1 MTVAQSE
8 SGRGAHARIDRGEVV
23 RTAMAI
29 LREDGLPGLT
39 MRRLATTMSVDP
51 AAFYHH
57 FRDKAAIVRA
67 VGRAALA
74 EIDIP
79 PEDGYAS
86 WREWVVEIGGNYR
99 AVLLAHPYLCALIV
113 DGDVPWTSL
122 PVYAAER
129 RHLSAEG
136 IPDEL
141 HHGLMETVHCYVL
154 GASIMHA
161 KQSHSRAEAAA
172 AEQLFELGLRALLD
186 GLVER
191 LRSRRTPVADPGAA
205 DRAPSELP

>member
-1 MTVAQSE
+1 
-8 SGRGAHARIDRGEVV
+8 
-23 RTAMAI
+23 
-29 LREDGLPGLT
+29 
-39 MRRLATTMSVDP
+39 MRRLATEMSVDP

-74 EIDIP
+74 EIDVP
-79 PEDGYAS
+79 PEAGFDS
-86 WREWVVEIGGNYR
+86 WRDWLVEVGRNYR
-99 AVLLAHPYLCALIV
+99 AVLLAHPYLRTLIA

-122 PVYAAER
+122 PVYATER
-129 RHLSAEG
+129 RHLAEEG

-141 HHGLMETVHCYVL
+141 HHGLMESVHCYVL

-161 KQSHSRAEAAA
+161 NQTSNRAEAAA
-172 AEQLFELGLRALLD
+172 ATARFELALRALLD

-191 LRSRRTPVADPGAA
+191 LRAERS
-205 DRAPSELP
+205 